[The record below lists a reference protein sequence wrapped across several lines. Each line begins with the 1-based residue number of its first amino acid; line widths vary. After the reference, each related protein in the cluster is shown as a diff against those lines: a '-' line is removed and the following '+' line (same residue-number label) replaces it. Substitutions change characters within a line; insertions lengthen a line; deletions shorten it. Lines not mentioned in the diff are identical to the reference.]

1 MGGFILQH
9 FVTEF
14 AILFGTPTNF
24 LNFFL
29 VFGKFLKDG
38 KATINFKD
46 KTGNRRVLISNAP
59 VSDLE
64 KTLKLL
70 MVKHKIAPASKIKPS
85 LIKDGVDEI
94 SPIRPRELAEIN
106 GQLNKPKDGTPT
118 KNTTPVRKLKR
129 RQRAAADQGLM
140 KPKRLSQPE
149 KILTN
154 SQVTLNDRQQEIIN
168 TIKGGQSVF
177 FTGAAGTGKSFILKE
192 LLKSVPTD
200 STAVTASTGCAA
212 VHING
217 QTLHGWAG
225 VGIEIRPLP
234 VILEKMHLNKKLIR
248 NWKNTEILIIDEISM
263 VDADF
268 FDYLESIAR
277 QLKDIKKPFGGI
289 QLGWFSNSDWFTRAS
304 F

>member
-1 MGGFILQH
+1 M
-9 FVTEF
+9 
-14 AILFGTPTNF
+14 
-24 LNFFL
+24 
-29 VFGKFLKDG
+29 KDG
-38 KATINFKD
+38 KATLNFKD
-46 KTGNRRVLISNAP
+46 QNGNRRVLISNAP

-85 LIKDGVDEI
+85 LKDGIDEI

-154 SQVTLNDRQQEIIN
+154 NQVTLNDRQQEIIS

-200 STAVTASTGCAA
+200 TTAVTASTGCAA

-225 VGIEIRPLP
+225 VGVGIHPLA
-234 VILEKMHLNKKLIR
+234 VILEKMHRNKKLIR

-263 VDADF
+263 VDANF

-289 QLGWFSNSDWFTRAS
+289 QLGRFSNSILIHLEALLN
-304 F
+304 